1 MYERRLDAMTDD
13 GRAGARNEAGTV
25 VGRDRELAELCRLA
39 QGARAVTL
47 TGTGGIGKTWL
58 ARRLV
63 AGLAPACPDG
73 TVLVSLAD
81 LHQPD
86 LLAARVASAAG
97 VSEEPGVPPLD
108 TLAAAVRGRRLLLV
122 LDHCEHLADA
132 CRGLAERLLASS
144 PGLLVVATSRV
155 ALSIRGEAIWPVP
168 RLTQPPASPAASE
181 SPARAEGYEAV
192 RLFAVRAAAAAP
204 GFTLSPG
211 NCAAV
216 AEICRA
222 LGGLPLAIE
231 LAAAWTPVLTVE
243 QIAARLNDRLA
254 RSADQDQAGPAV
266 DRALRAAL
274 DGTNDLLSLEEQ
286 VLLRRLSVLA
296 GWSEE
301 TAERVC
307 AADGLPAGR
316 IAGLL
321 GGLARK
327 WLIEVEP
334 GAPGQDRYRMPDAIR
349 EYAAG
354 RLAQAGEVVPLRRRL
369 RDYALS
375 VGDYF
380 LSIGLAQVP
389 APWSARTELFQRYR
403 TDADNVRAVLGW
415 CLDQGDVEAG
425 LRLCTAFGTSWLVL
439 SAFAEGVLWSGAF
452 LSADQSGV
460 PDSVRGPALVAAA
473 HLGSGGADEKQAMD
487 WAAEG
492 LEICRAD
499 GNLIIASTALSLLAQ
514 AAVRAGHPGQALEY
528 GTESVKYARECGD
541 KWNEALGLMGCA
553 SAQAALGRRP
563 EARDSAAAA
572 LALMLAIDQ
581 HWGAARA
588 ALLLAR
594 LDRALGDL
602 APARDHYLAALTL
615 LRPIKGDPEIARCLD
630 GLGRVALSLGNL
642 PEARD
647 YLERGLELSR
657 RTGSRTGISRGLQ
670 AFAALAVREGRPDRA
685 VQLAAAVS
693 ARSAAAQPETEPAAG
708 RRPTA
713 REALPPVARVRRF
726 LDAAAG
732 LGQAEV
738 DRLWAAG
745 LRLDDAAAVG
755 LAVEPPH

>member
-1 MYERRLDAMTDD
+1 MTDD
-13 GRAGARNEAGTV
+13 GRAGAGDEAGTV

-39 QGARAVTL
+39 EGARVVTL
-47 TGTGGIGKTWL
+47 TGAGGIGKTWL

-63 AGLAPACPDG
+63 DGLAPVCPDG

-81 LHQPD
+81 LRQPD

-108 TLAAAVRGRRLLLV
+108 TLAAAMRSRRLLLV
-122 LDHCEHLADA
+122 LDHCEHLAEA

-144 PGLLVVATSRV
+144 PGLLVVAASRA
-155 ALSIRGEAIWPVP
+155 ALSIPGEVIWPVP
-168 RLTQPPASPAASE
+168 RLTQPPASPAVSE
-181 SPARAEGYEAV
+181 SPAGAADYEAV
-192 RLFAVRAAAAAP
+192 RLFAARAAEAAP
-204 GFTLSPG
+204 GFILTPG
-211 NCAAV
+211 NYPAV

-243 QIAARLNDRLA
+243 QIAARLGERLRRPA
-254 RSADQDQAGPAV
+254 EQDQDQAGPAL

-274 DGTNDLLSLEEQ
+274 DETHDLLSPDQQ

-307 AADGLPAGR
+307 AADGLLAGR
-316 IAGLL
+316 IAGLVA
-321 GGLARK
+321 GLARK
-327 WLIEVEP
+327 SLIEAEP
-334 GAPGQDRYRMPDAIR
+334 GAPGQGRYRMPDAIR

-354 RLAQAGEVVPLRRRL
+354 RLAQAGEVVLMRRRL
-369 RDYALS
+369 KDYALAL
-375 VGDYF
+375 GDYF

-415 CLDQGDVEAG
+415 CLEQGDVEAG
-425 LRLCTAFGTSWLVL
+425 LRLCIDFGTSWLVL
-439 SAFAEGVLWSGAF
+439 SAFAEGVMWSGAF
-452 LSADQSGV
+452 LSGDQAGV
-460 PDSVRGPALVAAA
+460 PASVRGPALVAAA
-473 HLGSGGADEKQAMD
+473 HLASGGEDEKQAVD
-487 WAAEG
+487 WALEG

-499 GNLIIASTALSLLAQ
+499 GNLLIASTVLSLLAQ

-528 GTESVKYARECGD
+528 GTESVEYARQCGD
-541 KWNEALGLMGCA
+541 KWNEALGLLSCA

-581 HWGAARA
+581 QWGAARA

-602 APARDHYLAALTL
+602 AAAHDHYLAALAL

-630 GLGRVALSLGNL
+630 GLGRVALSQGNL
-642 PEARD
+642 REARD
-647 YLERGLELSR
+647 YLEQGLELSR
-657 RTGSRTGISRGLQ
+657 RTGSRSGISRGLQ

-685 VQLAAAVS
+685 VQLAAAVTV
-693 ARSAAAQPETEPAAG
+693 RSAAAHPQPQTQPAGG

-713 REALPPVARVRRF
+713 REGLRPAARVRRF

-738 DRLWAAG
+738 DRLWSAG
-745 LRLDDAAAVG
+745 LELDDAAAVG
-755 LAVEPPH
+755 LAVEPPR